1 MREKRLL
8 WNTITSI
15 LNQVVTVGCAFILPR
30 LILKAYGSEV
40 NGLIQSIQQ
49 FLAIIAFLDLGV
61 GAVVQSSLYKPL
73 AEGNQDAISQ
83 VMVSANRFFR
93 KLATIIAVYVLFLS
107 VAYTYICRSPFSVG
121 YNFTLVLALGVS
133 YFTQYFFGL
142 KNQLLL
148 IADQKA
154 YVPNLLGIIVT
165 IANNV
170 VGCGLILTG
179 YSIQVVKVSTAVI
192 LLLRPLLMELYV
204 RRHYRIQWDISYSGE
219 PIKQKWNGIAQHL
232 ASVVLI
238 STDNIVLTL
247 FSTLE
252 NVSVYSVYHLVLNGM
267 NNLVLSFNQGTAAYF
282 GNLIANQ
289 ENDKLHKMFDV
300 YECIYH
306 ILIVVIY
313 SCVIALIMP
322 FVAVYTKGVV
332 DTNYIVPSFAYL
344 ICIANMMYCIRI
356 PYNSLVLSAGHYKQT
371 QTSAIIEML
380 INIVIS
386 VLTVIKLGLIGV
398 AVGTLIA
405 MLYRSLYLAWYSSEH
420 IIGRT
425 SKKWILHFIIDTICV
440 FGIVKISLFIPLS
453 DISYLGW
460 LLMALKVGAISFI
473 ITMAMNISFFRKH
486 LRIKDIKDIIRR

>member
-83 VMVSANRFFR
+83 VVVSANRFFR

-282 GNLIANQ
+282 GSLIANK
-289 ENDKLHKMFDV
+289 EDRKLQKSFSI
-300 YECIYH
+300 YECAFHCVIVILYSSVTA
-306 ILIVVIY
+306 LIV
-313 SCVIALIMP
+313 P
-322 FVAVYTKGVV
+322 FVSVYTKGVT
-332 DTNYIVPSFAYL
+332 DTEYIVPLFAYL
-344 ICIANMMYCIRI
+344 ICSANFFYCLRI
-356 PYNSLVLSAGHYKQT
+356 PYNSLVLSAGHYSET
-371 QTSAIIEML
+371 QMSAIIEMTL
-380 INIVIS
+380 NVVIS
-386 VLTVIKLGLIGV
+386 VITVIQYGLIGV
-398 AVGTLIA
+398 AIGTLTA
-405 MLYRSLYLAWYSSEH
+405 MLYRSLYLAWYSTK
-420 IIGRT
+420 IILKQGCT
-425 SKKWILHFIIDTICV
+425 SWIIHFIIDVICMLV
-440 FGIVKISLFIPLS
+440 II
-453 DISYLGW
+453 
-460 LLMALKVGAISFI
+460 LMCNRIGMNKLTYGSWIAKALKVILVSFSVTLATNGI
-473 ITMAMNISFFRKH
+473 VFRNKINIALFFREVK
-486 LRIKDIKDIIRR
+486 R